1 MVARQSQ
8 RCGQARP
15 WHGSVSDGGY
25 HDTLLEHYRN
35 PRHFG
40 ELGTDDFVEIRNPL
54 CGDVVQLT
62 GEVDSE
68 QLRNLRF
75 NGKGCAICTASASL
89 MCSALQDVAVTE
101 AKASAATL
109 IAAVESRDPPAGPA
123 ELAELACLLTVRD
136 FPMRLK
142 CATLP
147 WTALEKLLAQ
157 GE

>member
-1 MVARQSQ
+1 MSA
-8 RCGQARP
+8 
-15 WHGSVSDGGY
+15 GGY

-40 ELGTDDFVEIRNPL
+40 ELCTDDFVEIRNPL

-109 IAAVESRDPPAGPA
+109 IAAVESRDPPTDPA
-123 ELAELACLLTVRD
+123 ALAELACLLTVRD